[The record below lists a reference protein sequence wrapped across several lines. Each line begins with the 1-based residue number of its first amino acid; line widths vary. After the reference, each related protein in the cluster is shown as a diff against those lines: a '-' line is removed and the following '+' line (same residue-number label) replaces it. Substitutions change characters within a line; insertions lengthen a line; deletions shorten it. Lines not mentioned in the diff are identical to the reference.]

1 MGWLSDFFL
10 EECLVLALPAARKA
24 GEAILDV
31 YHGHIEVA
39 YKEDRSPLTVAD
51 ERAHRIIADCL
62 SARGSNQLPILS
74 EEGKHMPFETRQGWK
89 HFWLVDP
96 LDGTKEFI
104 KRRGEFTVNIAVIRE
119 NRPVLG
125 VVCLP
130 EKAVVYFAAE
140 GLGSY
145 RLDDWDVI
153 ERLLGEKHSPEE
165 GLSNLQSLLDV
176 ATPLPLAPHSP
187 FSEERL
193 LVVGSRSHATKE
205 LDDFVELAKK
215 KYQNV
220 TFISAGS
227 ALKFGLVAEGT
238 AQIYPRFGPT
248 MEWDTGAG
256 QCIVEQS
263 GGTVLRLK
271 DKAPL
276 IYNKM
281 DLVNPGFICVCK
293 QLDELDDLFP
303 E

>member
-1 MGWLSDFFL
+1 MGWFSTFFL
-10 EECLVLALPAARKA
+10 EECLVQALPAARKA

-31 YHGHIEVA
+31 YHGHIEVS
-39 YKEDRSPLTVAD
+39 YKEDKSPLTVAD
-51 ERAHRIIADCL
+51 QRAHSIIANAL
-62 SARGSNQLPILS
+62 STPGSNQMPILS
-74 EEGKHMPFETRQGWK
+74 EEGRHLPFETRQGWTR
-89 HFWLVDP
+89 FWLVDP

-104 KRRGEFTVNIAVIRE
+104 KRRGEFTVNIAVIDQ

-145 RLDDWDVI
+145 RLDDWDII
-153 ERLLGEKHSPEE
+153 ERLFGGQGSPEE
-165 GLSNLQSLLDV
+165 GLSSLQGLLDV
-176 ATPLPLAPHSP
+176 ATPLPLAPP
-187 FSEERL
+187 GDFSDERL

-205 LDDFVELAKK
+205 LDDFVEIAKE

-256 QCIVEQS
+256 QCVVEQS
-263 GGTVLRLK
+263 GGAVLRLK
-271 DKAPL
+271 EKSPL
-276 IYNKM
+276 VYNKAN
-281 DLVNPGFICVCK
+281 LVNPGFICVSK
-293 QLDELDDLFP
+293 QLGDLDDLFQ